1 MLASMTNK
9 EDISGA
15 HIWLVLWKAWEALKT
30 RDLQSIEA
38 LGVCFSDFAVLEIL
52 LHKGPMPVNTIGR
65 KVRLTSGSITTA
77 VNRLEKKR
85 FVERKSSA
93 EDGRVAMVHLTAKG
107 HAFIEQSFSQHAKR
121 LDDMVSVLSPGERK
135 TLLQLLRKLG
145 KSVQGTQP

>member
-1 MLASMTNK
+1 MTTK

-15 HIWLVLWKAWEALKT
+15 HVWLVLWKAWEALKT

-52 LHKGPMPVNTIGR
+52 LHKGPLPVNTIGR

-85 FVERKSSA
+85 FVERKSSVQ
-93 EDGRVAMVHLTAKG
+93 DGRVAMVHLTPKG
-107 HAFIEQSFSQHAKR
+107 HAFIEQSFAQHAKR
-121 LDDMVSVLSPGERK
+121 LDEMVSVLAPSERK
-135 TLLQLLRKLG
+135 TLVQLLRKLG
-145 KSVQGTQP
+145 KSVQAGQPG